1 MDTNRQDNLI
11 ADINKQVD
19 LGFSEEEIRQNLHHN
34 GYMQEEITKGL
45 KLARQSPA
53 AVVEQQ
59 KKSSPWSLLI
69 SLFFVVRG
77 IMYFSKGQ
85 NTMGFLMTGVGFIG
99 FILKAVSMRRH

>member
-1 MDTNRQDNLI
+1 MDQNREDILL
-11 ADINKQVD
+11 ADINKQTT
-19 LGFSEEEIRQNLHHN
+19 LGFSEEEIRQNLHLN
-34 GYMQEEITKGL
+34 GYMQEEITKAM

-53 AVVEQQ
+53 AVVQQ

-69 SLFFVVRG
+69 SLFFIIRG

-99 FILKAVSMRRH
+99 FILKAVSMRRN